1 MRNGKTLYS
10 TTDHSLLRQFRQGEE
25 DAATRLYLRYSARL
39 QALAS
44 KQTSKQLAS
53 RFDPEDVVQSVFRTF
68 FRRVTDGLYDVPP
81 GEELWGL
88 LLVLSLNKVR
98 RLAKHH
104 RAAKR
109 DAEKT
114 AGSEA
119 LAKIDRAA
127 SFDENSLAI
136 LNMVVQEL
144 LDELPEK
151 HRPVVR
157 LRIEGNSVDQIAQE
171 SGRAKRTVERILS
184 EFKKTLGGLIEDE

>member
-1 MRNGKTLYS
+1 MSNGKAPDS
-10 TTDHSLLRQFRQGEE
+10 TTDHSLLRDFRKGEE

-68 FRRVTDGLYDVPP
+68 FRRVSDGLYDVPP

-88 LLVLSLNKVR
+88 LLVLSLNKIR
-98 RLAKHH
+98 RLAKYH

-119 LAKIDRAA
+119 LSKIDVVA
-127 SFDENSLAI
+127 SYDETSLET
-136 LNMVVQEL
+136 LKMVVQEL
-144 LDELPEK
+144 LEQLPEK
-151 HRPVVR
+151 HRPVVQ

>member
-1 MRNGKTLYS
+1 MRNGKAPNS
-10 TTDHSLLRQFRQGEE
+10 TTDHSLLRQFRQGEG

-39 QALAS
+39 QSLAA
-44 KQTSKQLAS
+44 KQTSKQLAA

-114 AGSEA
+114 AGSET
-119 LAKIDRAA
+119 LAKM
-127 SFDENSLAI
+127 DEATSYDETSLKT
-136 LNMVVQEL
+136 LELVVQEL
-144 LDELPEK
+144 LEKLPEK
-151 HRPVVR
+151 HRPVVE
-157 LRIEGNSVDQIAQE
+157 LRMQGHSVDQIAQK

-184 EFKKTLGGLIEDE
+184 EFKTTLGGLIEDE